1 MFGRGVRPVEQLECH
16 GLVGRTA
23 RFGGRSVDGEHVSE
37 VTVAVVCAVFGLVIG
52 SFLNVVIWRVPRE
65 ESVVR
70 PPSHCPSCDAP
81 ISPRDNVPVLSW
93 LVLRGRCRHCGTRIS
108 ARYPAVELLTAAVFG
123 AVGAR
128 FHSSIVV
135 TALLVLAAA
144 LIALS
149 LIDLDHLLLPNRVIY
164 PAAAITVP
172 LFVLAAAVD
181 HEWHALACAGLGAVI
196 AFALFFVIWFAA
208 PRAMGYGDVRL
219 SALLGFAAAYFGW
232 QVLAVAL
239 FVPFLL
245 GSFGGIA
252 VAAPVVL
259 APMAAAAAAGYASGV
274 RVMARMNGGV
284 APADPARARLTVAVL
299 GALLVGSLTYLVL
312 SAAGRVQRGRHIPFG
327 PFLASGALLAI
338 LVHG

>member
-1 MFGRGVRPVEQLECH
+1 MSP
-16 GLVGRTA
+16 A
-23 RFGGRSVDGEHVSE
+23 Y
-37 VTVAVVCAVFGLVIG
+37 VALVCAVFGLAIG
-52 SFLNVVIWRVPRE
+52 SFLNVVIWRVPRD

-70 PPSHCPSCDAP
+70 PPSHCPSCDEP
-81 ISPRDNVPVLSW
+81 IANRDNVPVLSW
-93 LVLRGRCRHCGTRIS
+93 LVLRGKCRHCGTHIS
-108 ARYPAVELLTAAVFG
+108 ARYPAVELLTALVFA
-123 AVGAR
+123 AVGWR

-135 TALLVLAAA
+135 TALLVLTAA

-164 PAAAITVP
+164 PAAALTVP
-172 LFVLAAAVD
+172 LFALAAAVD
-181 HEWHALACAGLGAVI
+181 HQWGAFGRAALGGLI

-232 QVLAVAL
+232 QVLGVAL

-245 GSFGGIA
+245 GSLGGIA

-259 APMAAAAAAGYASGV
+259 APMAAAAAAGYAAGV
-274 RVMARMNGGV
+274 RVMTKLSDGV
-284 APADPARARLTVAVL
+284 VPSDAARARATVAVI
-299 GALLVGSLTYLVL
+299 GALLVGSLAYLVL
-312 SAAGRVQRGRHIPFG
+312 SAIGRVQRGRHIPFG

-338 LVHG
+338 LFHG

>member
-1 MFGRGVRPVEQLECH
+1 VN
-16 GLVGRTA
+16 
-23 RFGGRSVDGEHVSE
+23 E
-37 VTVAVVCAVFGLVIG
+37 VTVALVCGVFGLAIG
-52 SFLNVVIWRVPRE
+52 SFLNVVIWRVPRD

-70 PPSHCPSCDAP
+70 PPSHCPSCDTE

-93 LVLRGRCRHCGTRIS
+93 LLLRGRCRHCKTHIS
-108 ARYPAVELLTAAVFG
+108 ARYPAVELLTAIVFA

-128 FHSSIVV
+128 FHSNIVV

-164 PAAAITVP
+164 PAAAITIP

-181 HEWHALACAGLGAVI
+181 HEWTALGRAALGGLI
-196 AFALFFVIWFAA
+196 AFAVFFVIWFVA

-219 SALLGFAAAYFGW
+219 SALLGFAAAFFGW

-259 APMAAAAAAGYASGV
+259 APMCAAAAAGYASGV
-274 RVMARMNGGV
+274 TIMTKLGGGV
-284 APADPARARLTVAVL
+284 APGDPLRARVAVAVV
-299 GALLVGSLTYLVL
+299 GALLVGSITYLVL
-312 SAAGRVQRGRHIPFG
+312 SAVGRVQRGRHIPFG

-338 LVHG
+338 FLHG